1 MDYMASARAHIRD
14 DRKTIMIFF
23 FFCFRGGGVTL
34 MLLLKVAHAHSN
46 NVNNG
51 DNPALQIL
59 RGYPPPSQRLLQ
71 GTFEII

>member
-1 MDYMASARAHIRD
+1 
-14 DRKTIMIFF
+14 
-23 FFCFRGGGVTL
+23 